1 MCGGANDTMYH
12 FDQFVRE
19 FWDDIFYKRWGTFK
33 DYFREDAVIT
43 LYTTKETFNVPDF
56 IHLLSLD
63 NGRTWVKFQH
73 YVEGDKMFVLVL
85 RWFNTLAKNYCN
97 TTCVYHMQQERIK
110 QLHIYCA
117 PVGRTPSERQRIGI
131 GNKLDDREWIKP
143 PQKVIDALQR
153 DLKKSDIEQQ

>member
-1 MCGGANDTMYH
+1 MYH

-63 NGRTWVKFQH
+63 NGRTWVN
-73 YVEGDKMFVLVL
+73 VS
-85 RWFNTLAKNYCN
+85 AK
-97 TTCVYHMQQERIK
+97 
-110 QLHIYCA
+110 L
-117 PVGRTPSERQRIGI
+117 
-131 GNKLDDREWIKP
+131 
-143 PQKVIDALQR
+143 KV
-153 DLKKSDIEQQ
+153 